1 MDLAQ
6 VISLSLGSAWASGV
20 NLYATILTL
29 GLLHRFESI
38 SLPAELQVV
47 AHPAVITVAAVLYFV
62 EFFSDKIPYV
72 DSAWDALHGFIRIPA
87 GIVLAS
93 QAVGDVSLPLQ
104 AAAGLLG
111 GGVATASY
119 ATKAG
124 SRLLINTSPEP
135 FSNWIASLTED
146 IAVIGGM
153 WAAVHHPFLFL
164 TLFAVFLVF
173 LAFFLPLCWRG
184 LKAVGRTVRELLGSS
199 KRAPVMLTSTAPVPQ
214 PTTALP
220 LTSSP

>member
-47 AHPAVITVAAVLYFV
+47 AHPAVIAVAAVLYFV

-87 GIVLAS
+87 GIALAS

-135 FSNWIASLTED
+135 FSNWTASLTED
-146 IAVIGGM
+146 VAVIGGM
-153 WAAVHHPFLFL
+153 WAAVHHPVLFL

-184 LKAVGRTVRELLGSS
+184 LKTVGRTMRELLGFS
-199 KRAPVMLTSTAPVPQ
+199 KREQSVLPSTTPLPQ
-214 PTTALP
+214 PTSLAM
-220 LTSSP
+220 TSSP